1 MPGIAFLFLKNCL
14 DFSIICND
22 QNFEGVR
29 YLGGRH
35 EYQIALVSFKEVTL
49 RLLHCSCL
57 AEVKMCT
64 RTSLSFTIIPSTTT
78 GIL

>member
-1 MPGIAFLFLKNCL
+1 MPGIALLFLKNCL
-14 DFSIICND
+14 DFSTICND
-22 QNFEGVR
+22 QNFEGVK

-35 EYQIALVSFKEVTL
+35 NYQIALVSFKEVTL
-49 RLLHCSCL
+49 RLLHCSCP
-57 AEVKMCT
+57 AEVKVCT